1 MKKLFPFVALLL
13 LVSVTFAQTIEYG
26 DNMELDSV
34 LEPSQ
39 TMEYR
44 ALHSIKLLPGFN
56 ATPIDGH
63 YVLLNLGPGFGLN
76 DNETLCTRAY
86 PIPVKDRLFISW
98 DNIKSDEVQVLI
110 FDTKGTKCLDRTIS
124 GSCNMIEADVRN
136 LKSGI
141 YLYKLVL
148 ENKEVLNGKF
158 VKE

>member
-1 MKKLFPFVALLL
+1 
-13 LVSVTFAQTIEYG
+13 
-26 DNMELDSV
+26 
-34 LEPSQ
+34 
-39 TMEYR
+39 
-44 ALHSIKLLPGFN
+44 LPGFN
-56 ATPIDGH
+56 ATPVDGH

-76 DNETLCTRAY
+76 DNETQCTRAY

-110 FDTKGTKCLDRTIS
+110 FNTKGAKCLDRTIS
-124 GSCNMIEADVRN
+124 GSGNMIEADVRN